1 MTRQLLDGAT
11 GAPPPLPGTPP
22 PLLPTDMPPT
32 AAQAAPA
39 LQPEPEQTKLEQQAL
54 AGALPGWDLLPA
66 TGFVRRKR

>member
-22 PLLPTDMPPT
+22 VLPLAVPAAAELPP
-32 AAQAAPA
+32 AP
-39 LQPEPEQTKLEQQAL
+39 EQQAL
-54 AGALPGWDLLPA
+54 AGALPAWDLLPA

>member
-22 PLLPTDMPPT
+22 LLPTATAPT
-32 AAQAAPA
+32 AVQAAPEP
-39 LQPEPEQTKLEQQAL
+39 QPEPEQQAL
-54 AGALPGWDLLPA
+54 AGALPAWDLLPA